1 VHEGQRLLID
11 QDTESFRKMSEAA
24 KKSRQDTALIVKSLN
39 SLMGIVSGLV
49 SDGELNEKEIL
60 FLKTWCD
67 EHRLI
72 AGEYPANI
80 IFRRVHEVLLD
91 GVIST
96 DEREFLLRELT
107 ILSGSHFA
115 ETGSAQSELIDGLFD
130 DDPSVIFDSNEFV
143 FTGKFMFG
151 TREACEAATLKRGAT
166 VKKDITQKTNYLV
179 IGSRASPEW
188 IAENFGRK
196 IQKAADMANS
206 GDFEIAIVREVDWTL
221 SLS

>member
-1 VHEGQRLLID
+1 MHESQGLLID
-11 QDTESFRKMSEAA
+11 QDAESFRNMSDVA

-72 AGEYPANI
+72 AREYPANI

-91 GVIST
+91 GVISI

-115 ETGSAQSELIDGLFD
+115 ETGSAQSELIDAL
-130 DDPSVIFDSNEFV
+130 FDSNEFV

-151 TREACEAATLKRGAT
+151 TREACELATLKRGAT
-166 VKKDITQKTNYLV
+166 VKNDITQKTNYLV

-196 IQKAADMANS
+196 IQKAAEMANS
-206 GDFEIAIVREVDWTL
+206 GDFEISIVREVDWTL